1 MSPGL
6 CPRHRSWRA
15 PERCSSDGVSWRA
28 DPAYPEK
35 LKVTSNLKG
44 SFVLPLH
51 PLCMKELAAELR
63 IHNLRH
69 PETKGVGQI

>member
-1 MSPGL
+1 MEQGQAQACVPGTDAEKPSQGLIVTASPG
-6 CPRHRSWRA
+6 
-15 PERCSSDGVSWRA
+15 E
-28 DPAYPEK
+28 E

-44 SFVLPLH
+44 GFVLSRYL
-51 PLCMKELAAELR
+51 LCMKEQAAGLR

>member
-1 MSPGL
+1 MLLLESQPN
-6 CPRHRSWRA
+6 
-15 PERCSSDGVSWRA
+15 V
-28 DPAYPEK
+28 YPEE

-44 SFVLPLH
+44 GFVPPLH
-51 PLCMKELAAELR
+51 LLRMKEQAAGLR